1 MKSKINSAKI
11 RWIYILLPMLLW
23 AGLAQA
29 SLTLIPLKD
38 QGTVDTTQT
47 ATSAHVVMA
56 GPTGNFYPSYDQVS
70 IGVDPLPA
78 DKLWQI
84 TINWTFNS
92 GDSSGAAASL
102 TVGGLIL
109 KEFASGPTATPVSDS
124 YTFYLPGQ
132 NGDLAASILFISNET
147 GADKMPATFS
157 FDLAI
162 AEVPEPPTACAAV
175 LLGLMLAGGEL
186 RRRWGRAS
194 VRDDSS
200 DKV

>member
-1 MKSKINSAKI
+1 MKSRINSAKI

-23 AGLAQA
+23 AGLVQA
-29 SLTLIPLKD
+29 SLTLNSQLD
-38 QGTVDTTQT
+38 QGTADITQT

-56 GPTGNFYPSYDQVS
+56 GPAGNFYPSYDQVS
-70 IGVDPLPA
+70 FSVDPLPA
-78 DKLWQI
+78 DKRWLI

-92 GDSSGAAASL
+92 GDSSSAAASL
-102 TVGGLIL
+102 TVGGLTVYD
-109 KEFASGPTATPVSDS
+109 FASHPAGTTDSGS

-132 NGDLAASILFISNET
+132 NGDLASSILFISNET
-147 GADKMPATFS
+147 GADKAPATFS

-194 VRDDSS
+194 VRDHSS